1 MSASLEP
8 RLYSWLVVIPLEF
21 PTAGFQATRN
31 LNWNGIEANR
41 ITKIREQFTNAGFKL
56 VEMPM
61 DYYNPNSK
69 RRFKA
74 KHEHA
79 AAMTVLL
86 LGMPV
91 SPWGLA
97 PFTVVDENHYE
108 ENV

>member
-8 RLYSWLVVIPLEF
+8 KLYSWLVEIPLTN
-21 PTAGFQATRN
+21 PPPGRSLLATR
-31 LNWNGIEANR
+31 WSVEDSIR
-41 ITKIREQFTNAGFKL
+41 VTKIRSQFTEAGFKL

-61 DYYNPNSK
+61 DYYNPSSK

-86 LGMPV
+86 LGIPV

-97 PFTVVDENHYE
+97 PFTVVDENHYKE
-108 ENV
+108 TN

>member
-8 RLYSWLVVIPLEF
+8 KLYSWLVEIPLSD
-21 PTAGFQATRN
+21 PDPGFRETWVVRWTHAESN
-31 LNWNGIEANR
+31 KV
-41 ITKIREQFTNAGFKL
+41 TKIREQFVEAGFKL

-61 DYYNPNSK
+61 DYYNPSSK

-91 SPWGLA
+91 SP
-97 PFTVVDENHYE
+97 FTVVDENHYKE
-108 ENV
+108 TI